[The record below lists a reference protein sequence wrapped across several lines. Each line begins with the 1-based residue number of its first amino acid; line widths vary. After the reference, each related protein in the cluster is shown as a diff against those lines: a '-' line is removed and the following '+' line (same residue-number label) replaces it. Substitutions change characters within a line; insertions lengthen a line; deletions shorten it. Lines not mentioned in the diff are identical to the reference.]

1 MTIPDNLVSDLATKR
16 ITCLKGKNKNRETLS
31 YMDWINFKNNFVYN
45 QNLSDTKS
53 LKLQIMS
60 LSMCI
65 KAFTRTNLL

>member
-45 QNLSDTKS
+45 QNSSDKKS
-53 LKLQIMS
+53 LISQIMS
-60 LSMCI
+60 LSR
-65 KAFTRTNLL
+65 F